1 MAPDRGRAPKPQ
13 DDLLDW
19 FTVSYT
25 TIYAAVGLVLL
36 LVVGGGYFFFT
47 RGASRATPPPDAPPP
62 TVTTA
67 HFMAIEGNVKVKG
80 VGTFEWV
87 TADKSMVL
95 KKSDLVRTGSGAT
108 AEIAFFDGTV
118 VHVRP
123 DSLITIE
130 ETSEDPSTKRRK
142 VAWHIS
148 TGEVN
153 FQTTRHNV
161 PGSSTEV
168 STPTVKTV
176 AGDETKGGIRVAES
190 GESDVKIYK
199 GTGQL
204 ETKGGRKVDLKPN
217 EGVTVDAAGN
227 AGAKAALPE
236 VPALQAPPHGT
247 EVSYIDP
254 MHATTLLLWKAV
266 AGATSYHVMLDY
278 SPYFNRPLVDRKGI
292 KESSVE
298 LRGLDVGKYYWRVSA
313 VDKNEAEGSFSEF
326 SRFTVTRPTAAQ
338 GDGPPPPLIIETLD
352 VRQNIL
358 QVKGRTEPG
367 ATVTVNGQRVD
378 VQGDGS
384 FNEFITLDKPGRQV
398 VTVRA
403 VGINGGA
410 NEQRRPVVVAAF

>member
-1 MAPDRGRAPKPQ
+1 
-13 DDLLDW
+13 
-19 FTVSYT
+19 
-25 TIYAAVGLVLL
+25 
-36 LVVGGGYFFFT
+36 
-47 RGASRATPPPDAPPP
+47 
-62 TVTTA
+62 
-67 HFMAIEGNVKVKG
+67 
-80 VGTFEWV
+80 
-87 TADKSMVL
+87 
-95 KKSDLVRTGSGAT
+95 
-108 AEIAFFDGTV
+108 
-118 VHVRP
+118 
-123 DSLITIE
+123 
-130 ETSEDPSTKRRK
+130 
-142 VAWHIS
+142 
-148 TGEVN
+148 
-153 FQTTRHNV
+153 
-161 PGSSTEV
+161 
-168 STPTVKTV
+168 
-176 AGDETKGGIRVAES
+176 
-190 GESDVKIYK
+190 
-199 GTGQL
+199 
-204 ETKGGRKVDLKPN
+204 
-217 EGVTVDAAGN
+217 
-227 AGAKAALPE
+227 

-326 SRFTVTRPTAAQ
+326 SRFTVTRPAAAQ
-338 GDGPPPPLIIETLD
+338 GDGPPPPLILETLD

-398 VTVRA
+398 VTVRS

-410 NEQRRPVVVAAF
+410 NEQRRPVVGAAF